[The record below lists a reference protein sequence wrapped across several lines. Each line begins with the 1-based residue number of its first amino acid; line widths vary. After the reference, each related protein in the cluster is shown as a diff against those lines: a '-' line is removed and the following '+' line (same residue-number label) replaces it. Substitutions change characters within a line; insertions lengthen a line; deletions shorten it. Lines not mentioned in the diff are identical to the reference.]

1 MTHPNVTINDTP
13 SAQLV
18 AQATRDADITD
29 STGRIIKLRKPGVLA
44 QFRLIEAV
52 GDSAKNE
59 VYMAMV
65 MPLLFVASI
74 DGEDVEPIVR
84 KSELEALINRL
95 GDDGVAAVVGKVAE
109 LFGARDPEADKAALK
124 KPQQP
129 PQ

>member
-1 MTHPNVTINDTP
+1 MQPTVTLNQTP
-13 SAQLV
+13 SAQLIAHA
-18 AQATRDADITD
+18 AQEGEVTD
-29 STGRIIKLRKPGVLA
+29 GLGRAIKLRKPGVLA

-74 DGEDVEPIVR
+74 DGEEVEPIVR

-95 GDDGVAAVVGKVAE
+95 GDEGVTAVVSKVAE
-109 LFGARDPEADKAALK
+109 TFGARDPEADKAALK